1 MELIDMKS
9 TFEKPHEIPGYCRE
23 GSTLLWNGSI
33 TVNAKALRYL
43 VEDAKV
49 GIRVFE
55 LLSIARPG
63 ELLNYLLLSF
73 DESNPSLLANI
84 KSSLKQYSSGLYT
97 EVRDQNQNLYLP
109 LTALDKR
116 FGLELSSSSDLHRD
130 WQNSRT
136 LTPFW
141 NDYLT
146 DLFQLIKAEQ
156 NSIYK
161 SPDPLIRAEIS
172 LIEAIAHP
180 QQFVRALDRQPILRT
195 NQPYIRM
202 PESLVERLIELV
214 DQYSIQSVSA
224 EEGGY
229 VFWHELLKRQISLGT
244 ENLELRCGC
253 DHPKPPFIASHVGG
267 AIDNGVEAELMV
279 RPSWKAVT
287 AEQCE
292 KKQQLPYPAKVLVTE
307 QDWPGMTFVDH
318 ERIEGWNIYIDRAW
332 RIKKENKDLVSET
345 NH

>member
-1 MELIDMKS
+1 MKS

-55 LLSIARPG
+55 LLSITQPG
-63 ELLNYLLLSF
+63 ELLNYLLLNF

-84 KSSLKQYSSGLYT
+84 KSSLMQYSSGLYT
-97 EVRDQNQNLYLP
+97 EICDQHHNLYLP
-109 LTALDKR
+109 LTVLDKR
-116 FGLELSSSSDLHRD
+116 FGLELSSSCDLHRD
-130 WQNSRT
+130 WQLSRT

-141 NDYLT
+141 REYLT
-146 DLFQLIKAEQ
+146 ELFQLIKTEQ

-161 SPDPLIRAEIS
+161 SSDPLIQAEIS

-229 VFWHELLKRQISLGT
+229 VFWHELLRRQLQRGT

-253 DHPKPPFIASHVGG
+253 DDPKPPYIASSVGG
-267 AIDNGVEAELMV
+267 QISNGIDAELMV
-279 RPSWKAVT
+279 RPDWKTVT
-287 AEQCE
+287 AAQCE
-292 KKQQLPYPAKVLVTE
+292 ERQQLPHPAKILVTE

-318 ERIEGWNIYIDRAW
+318 ERIEGWNIYIDTAW
-332 RIKKENKDLVSET
+332 RIKKENKDFLSET